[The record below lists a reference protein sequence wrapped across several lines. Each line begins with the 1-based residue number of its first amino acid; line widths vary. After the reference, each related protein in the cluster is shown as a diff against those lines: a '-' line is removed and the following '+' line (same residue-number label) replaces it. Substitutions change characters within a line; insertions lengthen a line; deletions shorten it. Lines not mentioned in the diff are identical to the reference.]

1 MEQDN
6 KQEYSL
12 KKSIE
17 ILSEMTKKDIQK
29 SDNSEDFSNIEATY
43 TDRYGWTLRKKSV
56 LLQDEQNF

>member
-1 MEQDN
+1 MKQDSQ
-6 KQEYSL
+6 QEHSL

-17 ILSEMTKKDIQK
+17 ILAEITRKDIQK
-29 SDNSEDFSNIEATY
+29 SYKIENFSNIEATY

>member
-1 MEQDN
+1 MERDN

-29 SDNSEDFSNIEATY
+29 SDNSEDFSN
-43 TDRYGWTLRKKSV
+43 SV
-56 LLQDEQNF
+56 SSPPDEQNS